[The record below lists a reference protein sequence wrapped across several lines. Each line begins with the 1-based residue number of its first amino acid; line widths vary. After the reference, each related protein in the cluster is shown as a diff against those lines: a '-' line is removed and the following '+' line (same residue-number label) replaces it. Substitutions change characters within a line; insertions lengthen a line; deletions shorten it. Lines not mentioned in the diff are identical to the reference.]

1 MGHVHTGRICPTMGH
16 IRTGTGAYSPRVDM
30 PHTVL
35 DIDLEEMDRQLL
47 GAFFIIPYSM
57 FRPLVSHKVCWLF
70 TSGLPVLSVAYA
82 CDRLDLQVPRAIFSI
97 MWRYI

>member
-1 MGHVHTGRICPTMGH
+1 MCANVCKM
-16 IRTGTGAYSPRVDM
+16 RT
-30 PHTVL
+30 
-35 DIDLEEMDRQLL
+35 IDLEKMDRQLL

-70 TSGLPVLSVAYA
+70 TSGLPVLSSAYA

>member
-1 MGHVHTGRICPTMGH
+1 MIRIVFCDPYTRVLECRLKTVTGV
-16 IRTGTGAYSPRVDM
+16 VD
-30 PHTVL
+30 T
-35 DIDLEEMDRQLL
+35 IDLEKMDRQLL
-47 GAFFIIPYSM
+47 SAFFIIPYSM